1 MLYTK
6 RKTKLEPRLVFN
18 RIIMLIALIHCT
30 STSGIAESRILTLEP
45 RLGLNRIIMLI
56 ALIHCTSTSGIAE
69 SRILTLEPRLGFNR
83 IIMLIALIHCTST
96 SGIAESRILTLEPR
110 LVFDIR
116 YCLYVQYIHQ
126 QIMYMYLYI
135 FIHMY
140 IQLFCFSVENYAKLL
155 WFALF
160 YNKQISHPLLV
171 IPRLPLPKLYFIYL
185 FLIFYQGN
193 PFT

>member
-1 MLYTK
+1 MLIALIHCTSTSCITES
-6 RKTKLEPRLVFN
+6 RILTLEPRLVFN
-18 RIIMLIALIHCT
+18 RIIMLIALIHC
-30 STSGIAESRILTLEP
+30 I
-45 RLGLNRIIMLI
+45 
-56 ALIHCTSTSGIAE
+56 
-69 SRILTLEPRLGFNR
+69 
-83 IIMLIALIHCTST
+83 ST

-110 LVFDIR
+110 LVFNIR
-116 YCLYVQYIHQ
+116 YCLYVQYRHQ
-126 QIMYMYLYI
+126 QIMYMYLYTYLY
-135 FIHMY
+135 MY
-140 IQLFCFSVENYAKLL
+140 IFCFSVENYAKLL

>member
-30 STSGIAESRILTLEP
+30 STTSTSCITESRILTLEP
-45 RLGLNRIIMLI
+45 RLVFNRIIMLI
-56 ALIHCTSTSGIAE
+56 ALIHCTSTSGITE
-69 SRILTLEPRLGFNR
+69 SRILTLEPRLVFNR

-116 YCLYVQYIHQ
+116 YCLYVQYRHQ
-126 QIMYMYLYI
+126 QIMILTLEPRLHV
-135 FIHMY
+135 FIHIY
-140 IQLFCFSVENYAKLL
+140 TCTYSVFLLKIMRNYCGL
-155 WFALF
+155 
-160 YNKQISHPLLV
+160 
-171 IPRLPLPKLYFIYL
+171 LYFIINKYRIL
-185 FLIFYQGN
+185 F
-193 PFT
+193 